1 MIPDVL
7 ENVNPDLSDSEF
19 MPKDELEQPEDMG
32 TPLPLGSE
40 AGDAPTPMGGYGDA
54 GPSDEEG
61 SEGSS
66 GDIDEELAAELNQAL
81 GGDSASSSGDSEGGG
96 GSDDDNEGRGSD
108 EDEDEEDEFDNAEDK
123 RAKKLLNEEI
133 RDLEAAVEK
142 KSTEIEQSMNPLI
155 RVCYSFFSELR
166 EDRQLMVGSQRRF
179 EDALRKLRT
188 DLDLKILQR
197 SQLIDLSRER
207 REAAAAEAELEEGS
221 GSDEDG
227 NGGGRGGKSVDGTS
241 HSHSMGMGV
250 GVSRPMAKA
259 VPPAINAGIRE
270 QDEDMEMGDDD
281 DLFGADP
288 AEDGRDMS
296 VGGDE
301 MDVG

>member
-1 MIPDVL
+1 MTDAHRLSKRWSKKWSVSSQRMRWLPKCNTVRSFPIYALFNITDMIPDVL

-54 GPSDEEG
+54 NPSDEEG

-81 GGDSASSSGDSEGGG
+81 GGDSESSSGDSEGGG
-96 GSDDDNEGRGSD
+96 GSDDDNDGRGSD
-108 EDEDEEDEFDNAEDK
+108 EDEDEEDEFDHAEDK

-155 RVCYSFFSELR
+155 RVCYSFFPELR
-166 EDRQLMVGSQRRF
+166 EDR
-179 EDALRKLRT
+179 
-188 DLDLKILQR
+188 
-197 SQLIDLSRER
+197 
-207 REAAAAEAELEEGS
+207 
-221 GSDEDG
+221 
-227 NGGGRGGKSVDGTS
+227 
-241 HSHSMGMGV
+241 
-250 GVSRPMAKA
+250 
-259 VPPAINAGIRE
+259 
-270 QDEDMEMGDDD
+270 
-281 DLFGADP
+281 
-288 AEDGRDMS
+288 
-296 VGGDE
+296 
-301 MDVG
+301 